1 MKRGGAG
8 RKTLALGACVLV
20 AGLASGCA
28 MLDPQGRAVQQ
39 ASADH
44 EGSPVGAGQG
54 EHGST
59 GVRDAAAREAAGE
72 TLFGVP
78 VEDLPFGPGPFDK
91 EAPGFAQFNP
101 CTEIP
106 DEALHQAGVSREEKP
121 HLGTKILLGAV
132 LCRIN
137 RDKAFGDWP
146 RDDSGSYSTNS
157 TIAPQ
162 EQDQEYE
169 VEIISRDSSPFRSY
183 TASNMF
189 GRPGCT
195 SGVITDRGRWEINY
209 TPHSGGYG
217 IADDCSK
224 ARGLHEDIVK
234 NLQKS

>member
-1 MKRGGAG
+1 M
-8 RKTLALGACVLV
+8 LV

-39 ASADH
+39 TSAGH
-44 EGSPVGAGQG
+44 ESSPAEAGQEG
-54 EHGST
+54 HGST
-59 GVRDAAAREAAGE
+59 GARDAAAREAAGE

-78 VEDLPFGPGPFDK
+78 VKDLPFGPGPFDK
-91 EAPGFAQFNP
+91 ESPGFEQFNP

-106 DEALHQAGVSREEKP
+106 DEALHQAGVSRRIDE
-121 HLGTKILLGAV
+121 HWGSDIMLGAV

-162 EQDQEYE
+162 EQDREYE
-169 VEIISRDSSPFRSY
+169 VEIISQDSSPFQSY

-195 SGVITDRGRWEINY
+195 SGIITDRGRWEINY

-217 IADDCSK
+217 IEDDCSK